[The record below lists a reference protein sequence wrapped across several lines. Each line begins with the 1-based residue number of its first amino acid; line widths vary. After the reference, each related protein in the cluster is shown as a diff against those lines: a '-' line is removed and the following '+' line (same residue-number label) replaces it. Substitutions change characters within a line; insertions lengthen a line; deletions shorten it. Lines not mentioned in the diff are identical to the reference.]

1 MKRLLLLPWLRSWSV
16 LGYILNG
23 ILIAQLILLPCSSSK
38 GVWITFDSDGDGIF
52 ETAYDDGTL
61 PSDVSVPPT
70 ADLTDPEPPLPPTG
84 DADGDG
90 LNNAD
95 ESAAGSNPYNPDSD
109 FDGLTDAVE
118 TNLTGTDP
126 ASADSNHD
134 GVSDYNGFYGNTA
147 VDQDVVGPGETPY
160 DFDGDGLNDPVDP
173 DPLSPSNDPDSD
185 GDYVPD
191 SQDTDPT
198 NPTEWNDANHNGLN
212 DDAEIPNND
221 SDGDGIANGTDS
233 HPGDPYLSND
243 WNYNGSNDHDEDWDG
258 DGVSNLQDSH
268 PNTNCQW
275 CDWNGNGVNDDSE
288 AGTSDS
294 DGDGVADNSDSH
306 SYNSSLWDDW
316 NWNGTNDSQESQNS
330 DGDGYADGSDS
341 DPYNSSLWEDW
352 NRNGT
357 NDSQESQDSD
367 GDGYSDGNDS
377 DPFSSSLW
385 EDWNRNG
392 TNDSQE
398 SQDSDGDG
406 YSVGNDSDP
415 YNSSLWSDWN
425 RNGAN
430 DDNEAPPQDSD
441 SDSYPDG
448 SDTDPDNSNLWED
461 NNRNGYNESNEDQ
474 FIDND
479 QDGRVNDFDSH
490 PNDASLWNDQNSN
503 GQNDEDEITIADTD
517 GDGYADN
524 LDTHPDDPQ
533 RWNDHNNNGSNDE
546 LDVPADTDSDGLP
559 DAEDASPSDSDND
572 GLTNTEEVLNGTNP
586 NNADT
591 DGDGSPDG
599 VEQLTGTNPGNV
611 DSDGDGLTDN
621 EEQQAYFTDPLVA
634 NPNSFSDS
642 SNPPVAASEG
652 NDDSLPASN
661 PDSSNT
667 PIETPPVNNPPAETL
682 PTNNLPVD
690 NPPPNDPQEPPQIK
704 VFIQEN
710 ENSADGIDSAYPA
723 QSGETTSFPSLSLD
737 KMKGDLTKTI
747 FIRNDGEA
755 DLALGELIKSGPN
768 SSEFSFSLFNP
779 TSPSPTASL
788 SLASNSV
795 ASLQVTFSAKPALA
809 KISQTAILRIPSND
823 PINNHFDITLTSIAP
838 AGIWQSEG
846 AYFSADLRDSD
857 GDGIPDLVADMYK
870 PLKVNA
876 LGDLD
881 GDGVNN
887 LAQYRQGRDLLNH
900 VVTSDIDMDGL
911 TNQIEETWAKAY
923 PGRISKYKFE
933 DAYLDPDQDGLL
945 TIEELNCTWGDA
957 KVKDPAAVATNPF
970 VKSTGPNNAGGSSAL
985 TYKLTSRLAPTNTT
999 DPKLNWSYREADQIY
1014 AEWMNDGLLRRAY
1027 RASATNGI
1035 YPADFF
1041 APRYSELAPATATFT
1056 MNEVRGYDHLPL
1068 GYLKWLGKEIPNA
1081 IASNTAPIN
1090 GKVPTAPLQVKNE
1103 LQKLMIVN
1111 DDVDADMM
1119 PDVWEARYQLNWR
1132 MPTDATLL
1140 EALKSVDSRTNALK
1154 LTAADSS
1161 NLQRT
1166 GNTQSTLK
1174 TLIQQHLSE
1183 SLAASGQTMNNPNRT
1198 PNSRVIKLVNE
1209 YPIDRKV
1216 PVALPAPPAASA
1228 SALIQGAWR
1237 AKRDAWLQE
1246 FKDYHTWPYLAEID
1260 PDHDGLV
1267 NADEYFLDLNPNLA
1281 DFTGTADRD
1290 TDKDGFTDAQ
1300 ELAAGTDSTKATS
1313 KPKLTLKVIS
1323 GANQSGRPHGMIPH
1337 PIFIQ
1342 SVYQGDKGGFC
1353 PAPGTIVTISA
1364 PNQFTLLTVINGSQT
1379 AASVA
1384 KENWIPKLL
1393 KLTTDLQGK
1402 AQFSLKL
1409 PHLKG
1414 TVTLGLIATQATL
1427 KTANVPITLSIVP
1440 DPLDTDG
1447 DGMPDAWEKQAART
1461 TPLNLP
1467 AHALNA
1473 TSALDA
1479 EAGPLHYSYHR
1490 ETPLSQ
1496 LPATLVSELAALRGT
1511 DGRLKDQKL
1520 LGLTTK
1526 QKSILLQIDPDN
1538 DGLSNAE
1545 EYQQFGTGFTHPRIG
1560 IKPHITV
1567 QPKNW
1572 FAYAALPGKFSVS
1585 AITGDGRPQ
1594 KRYLYQWFEGN
1605 SGDLTKP
1612 IQTTLI
1618 SELGISTPWPTGLKS
1633 PNHWVRVIAYDQT
1646 NEEAPKFHE
1655 QSTNSLTAYA
1665 QSVKE
1670 IEITEQPKGATL
1682 GIGKTINL
1690 TVKATGGVTGAPL
1703 VYQWHA
1709 MDQSTMAFQPILG
1722 ATQSS
1727 YTTPKLTQDTTYYA
1741 SVSYSNGIAVF
1752 GKLDSQSAAIIVPAA
1767 PVITEQPQ
1775 RMTTRTNQG
1784 TKFEVSATGH
1794 GELKYQWGAKLAF
1807 GTPFMRLD
1815 TSPGGVTKDGFS
1827 SIMEESAKDN
1837 GLTTPI
1843 AYAAA
1848 GYYVKVAVS
1857 DSLGNI
1863 TLSDPVTLFVT
1874 DSATQPTIVAEPKD
1888 TYRPRANGDYEF
1900 LVGATGEEKT
1910 KPESTLKYQWYRGKV
1925 PDLTQPIQGATS
1937 DILTIPKSSTP
1948 PPEVWV
1954 KVYNYRK
1961 YPDPVGT
1968 FEEAARSLTVPSG
1981 QIIASSAS
1989 GGGSGDGKG
1998 EETLEPN
2005 EPFDLVMWQPMWEA
2019 KRCVDRAHRSY
2030 LPDEEMQTGTIRSY
2044 FGNLKRTTIEYKSF
2058 SFPQGWPL
2066 PLSWEAQIADC
2077 NFPFRT
2083 TLSADELTRHG
2094 VSPADSPIWSDLMVV
2109 DYPSKPN
2116 KFGVPELSWWHSR
2129 HQLVAI
2135 RPDSTVKVP
2144 VNLAQGTEKTYL
2156 IVKTVQKDI
2165 HDKNPTVSVVGSHTF
2180 KIEAGKAFSD
2190 QMPDLSQDNFQSFF
2204 SLGRTEQWVF
2214 NLLPVDLKE
2223 AWSDQ
2228 ITDVEVNGMPDATG
2242 NNNRSYIFM
2251 GARQDG
2257 KGHAKLKL
2265 GSAIASDM
2273 RSKILWRLAPAN
2285 SPTSP
2290 SSGSSTYDAD
2300 GTTVRVTIDAGS
2312 IANAEDKDYVVVVG
2326 FDQNGDGNL
2335 AAGELMPTPKC
2346 MHDPPGGGEN
2356 PQSLPFKFTIVSQAR
2371 YTSSKQ
2377 NNDQLARDVRT
2388 LLPSASELFLSFGA
2402 GTQPPQAMGY
2412 YDVKISRTE
2421 TGLTHPVGIKF
2432 TPKANPGDGKRWLY
2446 NETNVISLDFVKAQR
2461 FKTAIKD
2468 NILNN
2473 RHEEIAQ
2480 YFADNPNEATGTFSW
2495 TWAELTGAIGHD
2507 CKAIIGITNPFEP
2520 SPNVHDVDMWLALGK
2535 VKINATVTVDVD
2547 WDQREVTEVR
2557 FSGTVDDIY
2566 DFDYDDK
2573 GVNVPF
2579 VGHVAPSRASEVQA
2593 GYDTL
2598 GPGGGVFLH
2607 RLNYNNPT
2615 VVPLTF
2621 DFYSF

>member
-1 MKRLLLLPWLRSWSV
+1 MKRSRLLPWLRSWSF
-16 LGYILNG
+16 LSYLLNG
-23 ILIAQLILLPCSSSK
+23 VLMAQMILLPCSSCK

-52 ETAYDDGTL
+52 ETGYDDGTL
-61 PSDVSVPPT
+61 PSDDSVPPT
-70 ADLTDPEPPLPPTG
+70 ADPTEPETPLPPTG

-118 TNLTGTDP
+118 TSLTGTDP
-126 ASADSNHD
+126 ASTDSNHD
-134 GVSDYNGFYGNTA
+134 GISDYNGFYGNTA
-147 VDQDVVGPGETPY
+147 VDQDLVGPGETPY

-198 NPTEWNDANHNGLN
+198 NPTEWNDANHNGIN

-221 SDGDGIANGTDS
+221 IDGDGISNDTDS
-233 HPGDPYLSND
+233 HPTDPYLSND
-243 WNYNGSNDHDEDWDG
+243 WNYNGGNDQNEDWDG

-288 AGTSDS
+288 SGSADS
-294 DGDGVADNSDSH
+294 DGDGYSDNSDSH
-306 SYNSSLWDDW
+306 SYNSSLWEDW
-316 NWNGTNDSQESQNS
+316 NGNGTNDSQESQNS
-330 DGDGYADGSDS
+330 DGDGYPDGSDS

-352 NRNGT
+352 NRNGS

-367 GDGYSDGNDS
+367 GDGRNDSSDS
-377 DPFSSSLW
+377 DPQNISLW

-392 TNDSQE
+392 ANDSSETTQP

-406 YSVGNDSDP
+406 Y
-415 YNSSLWSDWN
+415 
-425 RNGAN
+425 
-430 DDNEAPPQDSD
+430 
-441 SDSYPDG
+441 PDG
-448 SDTDPDNSNLWED
+448 SDTDPSSSNLWED
-461 NNRNGYNESNEDQ
+461 NNRNGYNDSNEDQ

-479 QDGRVNDFDSH
+479 QDGRINAFDSH
-490 PNDASLWNDQNSN
+490 PNDASLWNDQNNN
-503 GQNDEDEITIADTD
+503 GQNDENEITIVDTD
-517 GDGYADN
+517 SDGYADS

-559 DAEDASPSDSDND
+559 DAQDPSPSDSDND

-586 NNADT
+586 NNSDT
-591 DGDGSPDG
+591 DSDGSPDG

-611 DSDGDGLTDN
+611 DTDGDGLTDN
-621 EEQQAYFTDPLVA
+621 EEQQAYFTDPLVP
-634 NPNSFSDS
+634 NPNSFSDT
-642 SNPPVAASEG
+642 SNPPAAPSEG

-667 PIETPPVNNPPAETL
+667 PSETPPVNNPPTESP
-682 PTNNLPVD
+682 PTNNPPVD

-710 ENSADGIDSAYPA
+710 ENSADGIDAAYPA

-737 KMKGDLTKTI
+737 KMQGDLTKTI

-795 ASLQVTFSAKPALA
+795 ASLKVTFSAKPALA

-823 PINNHFDITLTSIAP
+823 PIKNHFDITLTSIVP

-870 PLKVNA
+870 PLKVSA
-876 LGDLD
+876 TGDLD

-887 LAQYRQGRDLLNH
+887 LSQYRQGRDLLNN

-911 TNQIEETWAKAY
+911 INQTEETWAKAY
-923 PGRISKYKFE
+923 PGLISKYKFE
-933 DAYLDPDQDGLL
+933 DAYVDPDKDGLL
-945 TIEELNCTWGDA
+945 TIEELNCTWGDP

-970 VKSTGPNNAGGSSAL
+970 VKSTGPNNSGGTAALKSAL
-985 TYKLTSRLAPTNTT
+985 TYKLTSRSAPANTT
-999 DPKLNWSYREADQIY
+999 DPKLNWSYREADQVY

-1041 APRYSELAPATATFT
+1041 APRYSEIAPATATST

-1068 GYLKWLGKEIPNA
+1068 GYLRWLEKEIFPKIAVNVIPNIR
-1081 IASNTAPIN
+1081 IASTSAPIN
-1090 GKVPTAPLQVKNE
+1090 GKVPIAPWQVKNE
-1103 LQKLMIVN
+1103 LETFMAVN
-1111 DDVDADMM
+1111 DDIDVDRM
-1119 PDVWEARYQLNWR
+1119 PNVWEARYQLNWR
-1132 MPTDATLL
+1132 MPTDGGFVQ
-1140 EALKSVDSRTNALK
+1140 ALASIDSRTKALK
-1154 LTAADSS
+1154 LTAADTL

-1166 GNTQSTLK
+1166 GNTQSTLQA
-1174 TLIQQHLSE
+1174 LIQQHLSE
-1183 SLAASGQTMNNPNRT
+1183 SFVASGQMMNNPNRT
-1198 PNSRVIKLVNE
+1198 PNSRVIQLVNE

-1216 PVALPAPPAASA
+1216 PAVLPAPPAASA

-1237 AKRDAWLQE
+1237 AKCDAWLSA
-1246 FKDYHTWPYLAEID
+1246 FTAYHVWPYLAEID

-1384 KENWIPKLL
+1384 KENWIPKSL

-1414 TVTLGLIATQATL
+1414 TVTLGLIATQAAL

-1440 DPLDTDG
+1440 DSLDTDG
-1447 DGMPDAWEKQAART
+1447 DGISDAWEKQAART

-1473 TSALDA
+1473 TSAFDA
-1479 EAGPLHYSYHR
+1479 EATPLHYSYHR
-1490 ETPLSQ
+1490 ETPQGQ
-1496 LPATLVSELAALRGT
+1496 LPANLVSELTDLRGT

-1538 DGLSNAE
+1538 DGLSNLE

-1605 SGDLTKP
+1605 SGDVTKP

-1618 SELGISTPWPTGLKS
+1618 SELAISTPWPTGLKS
-1633 PNHWVRVIAYDQT
+1633 PNHWVRVTAYDQT
-1646 NEEAPKFHE
+1646 NEGALKFNE
-1655 QSTNSLTAYA
+1655 QSSNSLTAYA

-1670 IEITEQPKGATL
+1670 IEITEQPKGATI
-1682 GIGKTINL
+1682 GIGKTVNL

-1709 MDQSTMAFQPILG
+1709 MNQSTMAFQPILG

-1727 YTTPKLTQDTTYYA
+1727 YTTPKLTRDTTYYA

-1767 PVITEQPQ
+1767 PVITQPPQ
-1775 RMTTRTNQG
+1775 RMTVRTNQG
-1784 TKFEVSATGH
+1784 TNFKVTATGH

-1807 GTPFMRLD
+1807 GTPFMNLD
-1815 TSPGGVTKDGFS
+1815 SSPGGVTKDGFS

-1837 GLTTPI
+1837 GFTTPI

-1989 GGGSGDGKG
+1989 GGSSGDGKAD
-1998 EETLEPN
+1998 ETLEPN
-2005 EPFDLVMWQPMWEA
+2005 EPFELVMWKPHWSVQRYTDSDLFNGDIETGYIA
-2019 KRCVDRAHRSY
+2019 SY
-2030 LPDEEMQTGTIRSY
+2030 LGGLT
-2044 FGNLKRTTIEYKSF
+2044 KSF
-2058 SFPQGWPL
+2058 VHYQRPENPNGWPIPGSL
-2066 PLSWEAQIADC
+2066 DAQIAEC
-2077 NFPFRT
+2077 VFPFAT
-2083 TLSADELTRHG
+2083 TLTSEQLTAQWE
-2094 VSPADSPIWSDLMVV
+2094 VVPAYSPRSPRGIDQLICKT
-2109 DYPSKPN
+2109 DQTYGGPLKPSYT
-2116 KFGVPELSWWHSR
+2116 WHHTR
-2129 HQLVAI
+2129 CQLIAI
-2135 RPDSTVKVP
+2135 RPNSTAKIP
-2144 VNLAQGTEKTYL
+2144 VNLSQGTKKTFL
-2156 IVKTVQKDI
+2156 ITKRVSKHEFDL
-2165 HDKNPTVSVVGSHTF
+2165 NPVVTVVGSHTF
-2180 KIEAGKAFSD
+2180 EIEPGKAFSD
-2190 QMPDLSQDNFQSFF
+2190 PMPALSDVNYNQYF
-2204 SLGRTEQWVF
+2204 SGLKVEMCTYD
-2214 NLLPVDLKE
+2214 LLPVEVVVHKKDEAQPEDGVLVKKGDTVVYEIPGLPESVFVYFERRYLNGNGQYGHWWSFSSGANAGKSRIEEEELTTSIFQVRARIVASGPGIYVNYTRKRDDPHDKSSSGVMNPMLKAGE
-2223 AWSDQ
+2223 PDFVGVAEGDTQIAIVKKARESLGSTAWS
-2228 ITDVEVNGMPDATG
+2228 
-2242 NNNRSYIFM
+2242 
-2251 GARQDG
+2251 
-2257 KGHAKLKL
+2257 L
-2265 GSAIASDM
+2265 AS
-2273 RSKILWRLAPAN
+2273 
-2285 SPTSP
+2285 
-2290 SSGSSTYDAD
+2290 
-2300 GTTVRVTIDAGS
+2300 
-2312 IANAEDKDYVVVVG
+2312 
-2326 FDQNGDGNL
+2326 
-2335 AAGELMPTPKC
+2335 
-2346 MHDPPGGGEN
+2346 
-2356 PQSLPFKFTIVSQAR
+2356 
-2371 YTSSKQ
+2371 
-2377 NNDQLARDVRT
+2377 
-2388 LLPSASELFLSFGA
+2388 
-2402 GTQPPQAMGY
+2402 
-2412 YDVKISRTE
+2412 
-2421 TGLTHPVGIKF
+2421 
-2432 TPKANPGDGKRWLY
+2432 
-2446 NETNVISLDFVKAQR
+2446 
-2461 FKTAIKD
+2461 
-2468 NILNN
+2468 
-2473 RHEEIAQ
+2473 
-2480 YFADNPNEATGTFSW
+2480 
-2495 TWAELTGAIGHD
+2495 
-2507 CKAIIGITNPFEP
+2507 
-2520 SPNVHDVDMWLALGK
+2520 
-2535 VKINATVTVDVD
+2535 TVTVSTTATAGPNDNKCN
-2547 WDQREVTEVR
+2547 
-2557 FSGTVDDIY
+2557 I
-2566 DFDYDDK
+2566 
-2573 GVNVPF
+2573 F
-2579 VGHVAPSRASEVQA
+2579 VYQSCMNAGAS
-2593 GYDTL
+2593 
-2598 GPGGGVFLH
+2598 
-2607 RLNYNNPT
+2607 
-2615 VVPLTF
+2615 VPLDSGGWPPRAYDWF
-2621 DFYSF
+2621 DSSFIIAGWNFRTSYWHPAPGQVVSRYLLDWIPIVDRIPNTTAHVGIVDYNGSWINAGPANINRYPHISNSDYQTAHYRQN